1 MVTLGGHAAT
11 TSSMSRRK
19 SVDNVPNVPL
29 PSLSSKIRFGAAA
42 SAVRTSAAK
51 KMKNENGCVD
61 SFMR

>member
-1 MVTLGGHAAT
+1 V
-11 TSSMSRRK
+11 
-19 SVDNVPNVPL
+19 
-29 PSLSSKIRFGAAA
+29 A